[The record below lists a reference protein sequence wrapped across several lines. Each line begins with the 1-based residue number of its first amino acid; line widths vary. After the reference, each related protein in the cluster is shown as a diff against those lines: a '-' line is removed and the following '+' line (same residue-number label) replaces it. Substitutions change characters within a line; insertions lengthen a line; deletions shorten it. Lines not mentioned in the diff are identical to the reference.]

1 MDKTILFALVSG
13 VIGGLITYFL
23 VPLWIG
29 VARKNGLLGR
39 DMNKNGNVL
48 VAEAGGIWVIVSA
61 AFSLML
67 MQALYTYTGSDGYPT
82 RIYALT
88 ALLLLSAL
96 IGFLDDI
103 LGWKKGVPRKIRVL
117 ALVPVSLPLVVI
129 KAGTSTMDLPFI
141 GVVDLGILY
150 PLVLVPIGIV
160 GAANG
165 FNMIGGFNGLEAGM
179 GFLLML
185 FTAIYAYMNNVSL
198 AFQASLIMV
207 FPILVFLLYN
217 WYPARVFPGNTFTY
231 GLGAYYASVIIMGNM
246 EKFGLFLFIPYFVK
260 AIMYLRAVI
269 VLGTTKLEAFGIPRD
284 DGSLKTPHHII
295 YSWGQLGIR
304 LLEKIKG
311 RAYEWEV
318 VLFVLSIEV
327 VVGLL
332 ALFLAYIDVL

>member
-1 MDKTILFALVSG
+1 M
-13 VIGGLITYFL
+13 
-23 VPLWIG
+23 W
-29 VARKNGLLGR
+29 
-39 DMNKNGNVL
+39 
-48 VAEAGGIWVIVSA
+48 
-61 AFSLML
+61 
-67 MQALYTYTGSDGYPT
+67 
-82 RIYALT
+82 
-88 ALLLLSAL
+88 
-96 IGFLDDI
+96 
-103 LGWKKGVPRKIRVL
+103 
-117 ALVPVSLPLVVI
+117 
-129 KAGTSTMDLPFI
+129 
-141 GVVDLGILY
+141 
-150 PLVLVPIGIV
+150 
-160 GAANG
+160 
-165 FNMIGGFNGLEAGM
+165 
-179 GFLLML
+179 
-185 FTAIYAYMNNVSL
+185 
-198 AFQASLIMV
+198 V